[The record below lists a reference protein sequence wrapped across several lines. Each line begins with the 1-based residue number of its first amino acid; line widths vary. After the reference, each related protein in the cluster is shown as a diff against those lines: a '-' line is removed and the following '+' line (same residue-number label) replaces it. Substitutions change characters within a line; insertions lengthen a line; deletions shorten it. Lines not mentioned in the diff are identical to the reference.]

1 LEKDLAYLQR
11 RILQEREA
19 AASANTERARQAHR
33 ALAEQYERMLSGQLT
48 PTKQLSEQLANA
60 R

>member
-1 LEKDLAYLQR
+1 VEKDLAYLQR

-19 AASANTERARQAHR
+19 AASAGTERARQSHHD
-33 ALAEQYERMLSGQLT
+33 LAERYERMLSGELE
-48 PTKQLSEQLANA
+48 PPRPSSEHLAEA